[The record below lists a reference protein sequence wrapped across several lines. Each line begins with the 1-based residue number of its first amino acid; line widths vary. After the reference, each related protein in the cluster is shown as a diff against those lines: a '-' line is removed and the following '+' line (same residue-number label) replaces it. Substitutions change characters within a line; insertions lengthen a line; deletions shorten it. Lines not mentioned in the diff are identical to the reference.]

1 MNKND
6 MMNLIHHL
14 ISTGRFWHLEYA
26 RLTVVDSEF
35 QKIKSY
41 REKFDE
47 DLLKKGEDII
57 NGIEREGNIKSI
69 KVFLE
74 GYNSLFT
81 NKEYSSHQLEQI
93 LDSLKKSENIDTQN
107 SIKALFINK
116 QCIYGYEV
124 SYESEYDEIFT
135 KNKQEEQI

>member
-26 RLTVVDSEF
+26 KLTVIYSEF

-47 DLLKKGEDII
+47 DLIKKGEDII

-74 GYNSLFT
+74 GYDSIFT

-93 LDSLKKSENIDTQN
+93 LNSLKESQDIDIRSSN
-107 SIKALFINK
+107 KALFINK
-116 QCIYGYEV
+116 QKIYGYEICCETK
-124 SYESEYDEIFT
+124 YNNIFT
-135 KNKQEEQI
+135 KSK

>member
-6 MMNLIHHL
+6 MINLIHHL

-26 RLTVVDSEF
+26 KLTVIDSEF
-35 QKIKSY
+35 QKIKTY
-41 REKFDE
+41 REEFEK

-74 GYNSLFT
+74 GYNSVFT
-81 NKEYSSHQLEQI
+81 NKEYSPHQLKQI
-93 LDSLKKSENIDTQN
+93 LDSLKESENINIQT

-124 SYESEYDEIFT
+124 SYESEYNDIFT
-135 KNKQEEQI
+135 NSKQEE